1 MFCLCRYRSVFLVG
15 QRLLQ
20 RLYNVCLP
28 AMDECGGGLQQYN
41 LWRSKNRSQPLFS
54 NQKVKLVFVL
64 NDRTV
69 VSYHRRSLVL
79 LPLPHIV
86 NHTVVVVMMLFFLFR
101 QSHCEPVQVC
111 LLCFCKVSHHHQP
124 LYLPRC
130 LPLLTDWLAGCLSG

>member
-1 MFCLCRYRSVFLVG
+1 M
-15 QRLLQ
+15 
-20 RLYNVCLP
+20 N
-28 AMDECGGGLQQYN
+28 ECGGGWQQYN

-69 VSYHRRSLVL
+69 VSLHRRSLVL

-86 NHTVVVVMMLFFLFR
+86 NQTVVVVMMLFFLFR

-111 LLCFCKVSHHHQP
+111 LLV
-124 LYLPRC
+124 
-130 LPLLTDWLAGCLSG
+130 LL